1 MDVRGDRARNEF
13 KARLIE
19 RTSNVP
25 NIPSIIKSAVA
36 HWKRI
41 RKNRGQ
47 IIKHRR
53 HAFLVTLIDNRAHP
67 GVADFFTATGFMGA
81 VHECASPSR
90 SFPPQPRL

>member
-1 MDVRGDRARNEF
+1 MNVCGDRARNEF

-19 RTSNVP
+19 GTGNIAS
-25 NIPSIIKSAVA
+25 IPSIIKCAVA

-47 IIKHRR
+47 IIKHHR
-53 HAFLVTLIDNRAHP
+53 HALLVTLIDNGAHP

-81 VHECASPSR
+81 VHECASP
-90 SFPPQPRL
+90 